1 MESQALNLQLT
12 ISASFLFGCSLYL
25 VNLIIGNFFPDF
37 PSTSFIVIPI
47 CNLQNVITAMSNL
60 YVITPYRKFGTICT
74 FQMICDIAK
83 LFVTTAFALIPD
95 DLSPGPHSEI
105 AITVAEIF
113 YFSSCLM
120 HVLFAIH
127 RLIFIVFPNRRDAW
141 TSYTVH
147 AIAVCVAFASFKSFL
162 PRWLDENLYVY
173 FNREVMAWLFTKTP
187 STVTYMN
194 FKMYLSYTEIVVVII
209 LDSISFTR
217 LHMLKAEIANSIRE
231 ANSSAEVKLV
241 IQSLLQCWP
250 TLTLV
255 VFYFHILPRCD
266 DAFLKFLCC
275 LTWNISN
282 AMDGM
287 IIIMLHTRRV
297 LFFKQKS
304 AIGTSTVRIST
315 MMPSTL
321 N

>member
-1 MESQALNLQLT
+1 MAIFFRTPTHMRVYSCILCASAASDLIGLIAMIITVTKMIPMTSSQ
-12 ISASFLFGCSLYL
+12 
-25 VNLIIGNFFPDF
+25 
-37 PSTSFIVIPI
+37 
-47 CNLQNVITAMSNL
+47 
-60 YVITPYRKFGTICT
+60 R
-74 FQMICDIAK
+74 DIAK
-83 LFVTTAFALIPD
+83 LLQ
-95 DLSPGPHSEI
+95 
-105 AITVAEIF
+105 AIVAEIF

-217 LHMLKAEIANSIRE
+217 LHMLKAE
-231 ANSSAEVKLV
+231 
-241 IQSLLQCWP
+241 SLLQCWP

-282 AMDGM
+282 AMDGAEK
-287 IIIMLHTRRV
+287 RARGDD
-297 LFFKQKS
+297 F
-304 AIGTSTVRIST
+304 
-315 MMPSTL
+315 
-321 N
+321 